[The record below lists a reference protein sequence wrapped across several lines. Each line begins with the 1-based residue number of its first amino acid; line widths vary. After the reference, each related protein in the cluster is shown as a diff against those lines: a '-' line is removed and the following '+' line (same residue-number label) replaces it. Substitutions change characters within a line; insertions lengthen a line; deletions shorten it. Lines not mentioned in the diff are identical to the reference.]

1 MLSWVKFKKMLV
13 FSMKSP
19 NSACTGSAPYPQQ
32 HCSKLNAN
40 YYEWVTPWL
49 VMYSLKSK
57 VIGLEF
63 THSLQVTHTLKIHTH
78 MLLCRGES
86 TASILLIQGAGTF
99 EFLKLLFSFALAYCT
114 VDYDLEAT
122 VLLNA
127 HSSVI
132 SFTKPCLI
140 N

>member
-1 MLSWVKFKKMLV
+1 MEWFLWVKFKKMLV

-63 THSLQVTHTLKIHTH
+63 THSLQVTHTLKIHTL

-99 EFLKLLFSFALAYCT
+99 EFLKLLFSFALAYCRLWPWG
-114 VDYDLEAT
+114 DGA
-122 VLLNA
+122 A
-127 HSSVI
+127 QC
-132 SFTKPCLI
+132 SFVCYKLYNTLF